1 MKDGDLMAIER
12 AEYQKVEPTFEVNR
26 FERPLELTQVE
37 AWTRLVLRILFM
49 EKGTMPSDPNMG
61 CNITAETYQD
71 IETLKG
77 TIRKN
82 LDKQVRSYLPDIP
95 FAGME
100 VFTEAELVSD
110 GDPQVVYY
118 IIGFQQGAT
127 NIATVKVASRA
138 KNRVIDFKIQ
148 F

>member
-1 MKDGDLMAIER
+1 MAIER

-82 LDKQVRSYLPDIP
+82 LDKQVRSYLPDIHSQEWK
-95 FAGME
+95 FLQKRNLSLME
-100 VFTEAELVSD
+100 IHKWCIISSDSNRELRIL
-110 GDPQVVYY
+110 Q
-118 IIGFQQGAT
+118 
-127 NIATVKVASRA
+127 R
-138 KNRVIDFKIQ
+138 
-148 F
+148 